1 MTDRYVVVGQP
12 VEHSKSPFIHTAF
25 ARQTGE
31 RLEYGRLAPAVAD
44 FEEAVSDFFAMGGA
58 GCNVTVPFKARA
70 AQLAN
75 RLTERAA
82 RAGAVNTLWLDDEGL
97 VGDNTDG
104 VGLLRDLARHIDLNG
119 RRVLLIGA
127 GGAARGVLG
136 PLCVAAPARL
146 VIANRTPEKAAWL
159 ATLGADASLQPE
171 GCGLEALQGETFDVV
186 INASSASLQG
196 EALALP
202 DGLIADGGLAYDM
215 MYGAAP
221 TPFLAWAAGQGAR
234 TVDGLGM
241 LVEQAAEAFFCW
253 RGKRPETAPV
263 LADLRAQWSGR
274 TAVAQHPTL
283 KA

>member
-12 VEHSKSPFIHTAF
+12 VEHSKSPFIHAAF

-31 RLEYGRLAPAVAD
+31 RLEYGRLAPALAD
-44 FEEAVSDFFAMGGA
+44 FEEALSDFFAMGGA
-58 GCNVTVPFKARA
+58 GCNVTVPFKERA

-75 RLTERAA
+75 RLTDRAA
-82 RAGAVNTLWLDDEGL
+82 RAGAVNTMWLDDEGL

-104 VGLLRDLARHIDLNG
+104 VGLLRDLARRIDVKG

-136 PLCVAAPARL
+136 PLCAAMPARL
-146 VIANRTPEKAAWL
+146 VIANRTAEKAVWL
-159 ATLGADASLQPE
+159 AEQGADGPLTPE
-171 GCGLEALQGETFDVV
+171 GRGLDALAGERFDLV
-186 INASSASLQG
+186 INASSASLHG

-202 DGLIADGGLAYDM
+202 DGLIAEGGLAYDM
-215 MYGAAP
+215 MYGATP
-221 TPFLAWAAGQGAR
+221 TPFLAWAAGQGAQ
-234 TVDGLGM
+234 TADGLGM

-263 LADLRAQWSGR
+263 LADLRARLSG
-274 TAVAQHPTL
+274 
-283 KA
+283 